1 MQFPSPSFAC
11 AFASAQSNGSR
22 TVKYAQSDIV
32 EIHAKLRFSTLIVL
46 PSDEDI
52 LDFTTGDK
60 DYWIINGSHNLCYL
74 HPAAANIQSDL
85 NLVTTRGHIYSFLLT
100 EISKRPSE
108 EPDLKVFVEPKDSSR
123 LGSVTDPPAGGGDR
137 RHPGRHCE
145 FYDSIEEPY
154 GNRNADFQ
162 LHQPTSSS
170 ERRAVRLH
178 RPSHVHGVRHH
189 HDRLVWSQIRPHRR
203 RGGGRFHFG
212 KFAEF
217 LLLIAFGYAMIN
229 YYNSPIPGFGA
240 SFPQLVTN
248 QLKYLTT
255 LIGDT
260 ALQKA
265 QTAITSYSQTI
276 PSPSLANIS
285 ATYEYVVVE
294 IILAVWKFVSIAVN
308 LLGPVA
314 TAVAVLLGPL
324 FIPFFIVPS
333 LEFLFWGWL
342 KFFLAYSFYSVVAA
356 AVTFV
361 MCNVVVYALQFPP
374 FFPLPLD
381 YTSMIGESPFCCWAV
396 PTSCSKSRP

>member
-1 MQFPSPSFAC
+1 MGTETQIFNYISQLLLQSGGQ
-11 AFASAQSNGSR
+11 FASIGQAMFTGLA
-22 TVKYAQSDIV
+22 TIMIVWFGVKSA
-32 EIHAKLRFSTLIVL
+32 
-46 PSDEDI
+46 
-52 LDFTTGDK
+52 
-60 DYWIINGSHNLCYL
+60 
-74 HPAAANIQSDL
+74 
-85 NLVTTRGHIYSFLLT
+85 LT
-100 EISKRPSE
+100 
-108 EPDLKVFVEPKDSSR
+108 
-123 LGSVTDPPAGGGDR
+123 AGEVVGG
-137 RHPGRHCE
+137 
-145 FYDSIEEPY
+145 
-154 GNRNADFQ
+154 
-162 LHQPTSSS
+162 
-170 ERRAVRLH
+170 
-178 RPSHVHGVRHH
+178 
-189 HDRLVWSQIRPHRR
+189 
-203 RGGGRFHFG
+203 FHFG

-229 YYNSPIPGFGA
+229 YYNTPIPGFGA

-248 QLKYLTT
+248 QSRYLTT

-265 QTAITSYSQTI
+265 QTAITNYSQTI

-285 ATYEYVVVE
+285 ASYEYVVVE

-381 YTSMIGESPFCCWAV
+381 YTSMIGELAILLLGGAYVLLKV
-396 PTSCSKSRP
+396 PTLTNHLFSGTAGLSPTSDIFSGIAAIGALW